1 MSSRLYGLM
10 SALTVAVLVSSGV
23 HAEIVAKL
31 GHGMPASH
39 PQAVAMEKFAELVGQ
54 YTNGSVKVNV
64 FHGAMLGSDEKQM
77 QATQSGIQE
86 FYMGILSPLSTRVK
100 EIQVW
105 DLPFMFSNTEEVTRI
120 MNGRI
125 GQAIFDKIEPAGL
138 VGLSWT
144 GIGFRDLS
152 NSVRPVIK
160 ADDIKGLKIRVMSNP
175 IALETWKALGANA
188 TPMAYSEVFTALEI
202 KAIDGQENP
211 LVHMYANKMQ
221 EVQKYISLTNHVYTS
236 AALAASQ
243 RFWAKLGDVDKQGI
257 EKAAKE
263 AAVYQRQLLEKADKD
278 VIEKFRQEGIE
289 VDEIAPEELAKIRE
303 RTKPV
308 VDKFA
313 PDIGKSF
320 IEELNV
326 ELAKIRKGAN

>member
-1 MSSRLYGLM
+1 M